1 LAKRVSADTITQ
13 ITGAAGF
20 REDKKPATTPPT
32 AEELIEKTRDRLARE
47 VIAAQA
53 WLDAADPENE
63 RTVEFRTKDLVQA
76 KANQKMFEE
85 LLDDV
90 PAGFRLAPTF
100 YSRITMEENDKIREE
115 YSYHV
120 RPRFLKFLG
129 ENYAD
134 DLRKLGIAEEGIERM
149 KGGLDP
155 EDADGKKYNL
165 NVDHIIERAG
175 SGTMGKTKSPDPDS
189 PHCRETFDIN
199 HFGNFILLPEPVHEF
214 KNKLN
219 DLQVASDMPYGQGKW
234 ILMMVPERNAK
245 HHGFVAQPQPATSK
259 LKGVEAHYP
268 GINHSRYILDVITAE
283 IAEMKETGDIRN
295 IVRGL
300 VTEAGDQKVAEIADM
315 DARKKKGGLRQK
327 FNAAIAKDK
336 DSEFIVNG
344 LVRPAIKDVTDTL
357 TKLFRHVSYDTKG
370 RREQDFWEF
379 ARLFRSAQVK
389 NLRVDIEALPVPE
402 AAEMHRAFNLL
413 EKDINKLADKLDAEG
428 KARRAANPKPVND
441 NGEKKPFNR
450 NNGKKPFRK
459 NNGGGSRVKQPGA
472 R

>member
-1 LAKRVSADTITQ
+1 MAKRVSADTITQ
-13 ITGAAGF
+13 ITGAAAF
-20 REDKKPATTPPT
+20 REDQKPASAPPT
-32 AEELIEKTRDRLARE
+32 TEELIEKTRTRLQKE
-47 VIAAQA
+47 TIAAKA

-63 RTVEFRTKDLVQA
+63 RTIEQRTKDVVQA
-76 KANQKMFEE
+76 EANEKLFEE
-85 LLDDV
+85 LLKDV
-90 PAGFRLAPTF
+90 PKGFKLAPTF
-100 YSRITMEENDKIREE
+100 YSRITMEENDAIKQE

-120 RPRFLKFLG
+120 RPRFLKFVG
-129 ENYAD
+129 ENYAG

-149 KGGLDP
+149 KNGLDP

-219 DLQVASDMPYGQGKW
+219 DLQVASDMPYGKGKW
-234 ILMMVPERNAK
+234 ILMMVPERTAK
-245 HHGFVAQPQPATSK
+245 NHGFVAQPQPANSK
-259 LKGVEAHYP
+259 LEGVTAHYP

-283 IAEMKETGDIRN
+283 IAEMKETGNIRN

-300 VTEAGDQKVAEIADM
+300 VSEAGDQKVAEAADL

-327 FNAAIAKDK
+327 FNDAIAKDK

-357 TKLFRHVSYDTKG
+357 TKLFRHVSYDTAG
-370 RREQDFWEF
+370 RREQDFWDF
-379 ARLFRSAQVK
+379 ARLFRSQQVK
-389 NLRVDIEALPVPE
+389 DLRVDIEALPVPE

-413 EKDINKLADKLDAEG
+413 EKDVNALADKLDAAG
-428 KARRAANPKPVND
+428 KARRAANPNPRPKPVND
-441 NGEKKPFNR
+441 NGAKKPFN
-450 NNGKKPFRK
+450 KKPFRK
-459 NNGGGSRVKQPGA
+459 NNNGGGRIKQPGA